1 MASRITIVMDDE
13 LLGKLRKIQ
22 SERIIKENRN
32 VAMSEVVNHLSKSV
46 ILCPYVRCFDNDY
59 ILTH

>member
-22 SERIIKENRN
+22 SEHIIKENRN